1 MQQAWGAFHK
11 HRKVLLNHHVP
22 LDLRLKFFD
31 ACISPCAIFAIAILP
46 LSQSQIQSIC
56 IVQRKMLRRVVGWRR
71 IDGEPWRDTMIRMNQ
86 RLTRAMDLHFIASW
100 EDSIWRARWRFACH
114 IATSHHDAWIRR
126 AGYLSNSLIIDPVL
140 PRMLTRSR
148 GRPRT
153 RWDDMLTTFTSDF
166 LYSTNH
172 WIDGIVPY
180 VHDTNIEDAFVDF
193 CCPSVD

>member
-1 MQQAWGAFHK
+1 
-11 HRKVLLNHHVP
+11 
-22 LDLRLKFFD
+22 
-31 ACISPCAIFAIAILP
+31 
-46 LSQSQIQSIC
+46 
-56 IVQRKMLRRVVGWRR
+56 MLRRVVGWRR
-71 IDGEPWRDTMIRMNQ
+71 IDGEQKRDTMIRINQ
-86 RLTRAMDLHFIASW
+86 RLTRAMGLYFIASW

-114 IATSHHDAWIRR
+114 VATSHHDAWIRR

-140 PRMLTRSR
+140 PSMPTRSR

-153 RWDDMLTTFTSDF
+153 RWDDMLTAFTSDF